1 MLDEK
6 LIYHMLLR
14 LQRSKDKNVFWAVRD
29 SRHMNYIVDVLSKM
43 TDSYILNKSQRR
55 LIIGSVTVR
64 FILANDPIE
73 KIQGMVID
81 EVFVSE
87 A

>member
-1 MLDEK
+1 
-6 LIYHMLLR
+6 
-14 LQRSKDKNVFWAVRD
+14 
-29 SRHMNYIVDVLSKM
+29 MNYIVDVLSKM